1 MNEKISKI
9 KLELLKEEFNKQIKD
24 SYILNLSMVLLDEFE
39 NLKIE
44 NNQLKENYERTYNEN
59 RALRQ
64 KQYITD
70 TDLIY
75 ENYILSRVIN
85 KAIEYIE
92 NNSLYEEEYDY
103 DYEENSY
110 LSGIDDETAKKD
122 LLEILREEDLIKI
135 LRGENNVENKR

>member
-9 KLELLKEEFNKQIKD
+9 KLELLKEEFSKQIKD

-39 NLKIE
+39 KLQQE
-44 NNQLKENYERTYNEN
+44 NKQLKENYERTYNEN

-75 ENYILSRVIN
+75 ENYILSRAIN
-85 KAIEYIE
+85 KAIEYIRS
-92 NNSLYEEEYDY
+92 NNIEVLKYQDIPSETTSYE
-103 DYEENSY
+103 
-110 LSGIDDETAKKD
+110 IVTVD
-122 LLEILREEDLIKI
+122 LLKI
-135 LRGENNVENKR
+135 LEGE

>member
-9 KLELLKEEFNKQIKD
+9 KLELLKEEFTKQIKD

-39 NLKIE
+39 KLQQE
-44 NNQLKENYERTYNEN
+44 NKQLKENYERTYNEN

-75 ENYILSRVIN
+75 ENYILSRAIN
-85 KAIEYIE
+85 KAIEWVR
-92 NNSLYEEEYDY
+92 
-103 DYEENSY
+103 Y
-110 LSGIDDETAKKD
+110 LD
-122 LLEILREEDLIKI
+122 
-135 LRGENNVENKR
+135 

>member
-9 KLELLKEEFNKQIKD
+9 KLELLKEEFTKQIKD
-24 SYILNLSMVLLDEFE
+24 SYILNLSMVVLDEFE
-39 NLKIE
+39 KLQQE
-44 NNQLKENYERTYNEN
+44 NKQLKENYERTYNEN
-59 RALRQ
+59 RALRE
-64 KQYITD
+64 KDYITD

-75 ENYILSRVIN
+75 ENYILSRAIN

-92 NNSLYEEEYDY
+92 KHSLYEEEYDY

-122 LLEILREEDLIKI
+122 LLKILREEDLLKI
-135 LRGENNVENKR
+135 LKEVK

>member
-9 KLELLKEEFNKQIKD
+9 KLELLKEEFTKQIKD
-24 SYILNLSMVLLDEFE
+24 SYILNLSMVLLEEFE

-44 NNQLKENYERTYNEN
+44 NKQLKENYERTYNEN
-59 RALRQ
+59 RALRE

-75 ENYILSRVIN
+75 ENYILSRAIN
-85 KAIEYIE
+85 KAIEYLE

-122 LLEILREEDLIKI
+122 LLEILREEDLLKI
-135 LRGENNVENKR
+135 LKEVNK

>member
-9 KLELLKEEFNKQIKD
+9 KLELLKEEFTKQIKDSYILNLSID

-39 NLKIE
+39 NLKTE
-44 NNQLKENYERTYNEN
+44 NKQLKENYERTYNEN
-59 RALRQ
+59 RALRE
-64 KQYITD
+64 KPYITD

-75 ENYILSRVIN
+75 ENYILSRAIN
-85 KAIEYIE
+85 KAINYIE
-92 NNSLYEEEYDY
+92 NNSLYKEEYDY

-122 LLEILREEDLIKI
+122 LLKI
-135 LRGENNVENKR
+135 LRGEIK

>member
-44 NNQLKENYERTYNEN
+44 NKRLQENYERTYNEN

-75 ENYILSRVIN
+75 ENYILSQAIN
-85 KAIEYIE
+85 KAIEYIRSNDIE
-92 NNSLYEEEYDY
+92 VLKYHDIPSETTSYEIVTVDLLKILNEEE
-103 DYEENSY
+103 
-110 LSGIDDETAKKD
+110 
-122 LLEILREEDLIKI
+122 
-135 LRGENNVENKR
+135 

>member
-9 KLELLKEEFNKQIKD
+9 KLELLKEEFTKQIKD

-39 NLKIE
+39 NLKTE
-44 NNQLKENYERTYNEN
+44 NKQLKENYERTYNEN
-59 RALRQ
+59 RALRE
-64 KQYITD
+64 KEYITD

-75 ENYILSRVIN
+75 ENYILSRAIN
-85 KAIEYIE
+85 KAIEYIK

-122 LLEILREEDLIKI
+122 LLKI
-135 LRGENNVENKR
+135 LRGETNE

>member
-9 KLELLKEEFNKQIKD
+9 KLELLKEEFSKQIKD
-24 SYILNLSMVLLDEFE
+24 RYILNLSMVLLEEFE
-39 NLKIE
+39 KLQQE
-44 NNQLKENYERTYNEN
+44 NKQLKENYERTYNEN
-59 RALRQ
+59 RALRE

-75 ENYILSRVIN
+75 ENYILSRAIN
-85 KAIEYIE
+85 KAIEYLE

-110 LSGIDDETAKKD
+110 LSSIDDETAKKD
-122 LLEILREEDLIKI
+122 LLEILREEDLLKI
-135 LRGENNVENKR
+135 LKEVE

>member
-9 KLELLKEEFNKQIKD
+9 KLELLKEEFTKQIKD
-24 SYILNLSMVLLDEFE
+24 GYILNLSMVLLDEFE

-75 ENYILSRVIN
+75 ENYILSRAIN

-92 NNSLYEEEYDY
+92 SNSLCEEEYDY

-122 LLEILREEDLIKI
+122 LLKILREEDLLKI
-135 LRGENNVENKR
+135 LKGEANE